1 MQRKKGLLIVNTAT
15 SLIGLSF
22 ALPLVRENSLI
33 QSMIISISTLGF
45 VYSYSFSQM
54 INTEAYSVEV
64 QSTAIGISTTLSQIG
79 RSFTP
84 FILNAM
90 NDAGLHPIIA
100 VSFIFLIMGV
110 PPVFFL
116 KETLKM
122 KKDPLGSTG

>member
-1 MQRKKGLLIVNTAT
+1 
-15 SLIGLSF
+15 
-22 ALPLVRENSLI
+22 
-33 QSMIISISTLGF
+33 
-45 VYSYSFSQM
+45 M

-100 VSFIFLIMGV
+100 VSFIFLVMGV

>member
-100 VSFIFLIMGV
+100 VSFIFLVMGV